1 MNYSFVGTIMPPH
14 RKNPTGALL
23 VLCCLISFAIDNNS
37 YHIQHSTTINVE
49 VKAMSSFASQILS
62 PGGGVLLIPF
72 IKMVI
77 MVLFCTTFIAFCFG
91 IARIHM
97 AILSF
102 LAGGLLLA
110 IRFFM
115 SEYEKAL
122 TNAKQ
127 KARSTGATV
136 TTSSNGERAKSD

>member
-1 MNYSFVGTIMPPH
+1 
-14 RKNPTGALL
+14 
-23 VLCCLISFAIDNNS
+23 
-37 YHIQHSTTINVE
+37 
-49 VKAMSSFASQILS
+49 
-62 PGGGVLLIPF
+62 
-72 IKMVI
+72 
-77 MVLFCTTFIAFCFG
+77 
-91 IARIHM
+91 
-97 AILSF
+97 
-102 LAGGLLLA
+102 LLA